1 MKTWL
6 ITGCSSGL
14 GKNMAE
20 VLLENG
26 EQVAVTARRME
37 TIQEFKERFPDRVF
51 LLGLDVRN
59 PSDVETAVSK
69 TVEKFGK
76 LDVLINNA
84 GYGYRAAL
92 EEGKE
97 EDVHTLFETNFF
109 GAVRTIKAVLPHMR
123 ARGQG
128 VIVNISSVATECAMP
143 GSGYYAAS
151 KAALESVSDALKKE
165 IEPLGI
171 QVMVVEPGAFR
182 TDFSGRSLT
191 QSDTEIADYAQTAGK
206 RKIGVE
212 KVHGT
217 QPGDPR
223 KAAQTII
230 RIVQSGKIPFRLV
243 LGSDAV
249 KVVEDSLRMQMKE
262 LDERRTVSSQT
273 NFENVEN
280 AENVEGK

>member
-1 MKTWL
+1 
-6 ITGCSSGL
+6 
-14 GKNMAE
+14 
-20 VLLENG
+20 
-26 EQVAVTARRME
+26 
-37 TIQEFKERFPDRVF
+37 
-51 LLGLDVRN
+51 
-59 PSDVETAVSK
+59 
-69 TVEKFGK
+69 
-76 LDVLINNA
+76 
-84 GYGYRAAL
+84 
-92 EEGKE
+92 
-97 EDVHTLFETNFF
+97 
-109 GAVRTIKAVLPHMR
+109 
-123 ARGQG
+123 
-128 VIVNISSVATECAMP
+128 MP

-206 RKIGVE
+206 RRIGVE

-223 KAAQTII
+223 KAVQTII